1 MKKIII
7 ALAAVA
13 AMVGCSKENAQMEAI
28 SKDSFTMNASIVL
41 DETRVTVEGE
51 NFTDVKWEQGDVVA
65 LSSAAGA
72 SATLT
77 AEAAGDKDVR
87 FVGEGSAVADTDTYY
102 AIYPATTITDGVVSF
117 DLTSQ
122 SGDDAAVLAAKAKGA
137 KDVTLDMTFK
147 PVNSLLHVAVSG
159 VESLSKAEFV
169 AFDGAM
175 LPQGYTYS
183 FSENAVQTY
192 GEVAAYTIENPAAD
206 GFFFALPA
214 DLEMANGYVV
224 RLTDTNGNVCSKAYN
239 AKTFA
244 AATTSRVAIKW
255 STPTVTLGA
264 KTSYSYYAAGDS
276 ATANSCANTDIFFVT
291 GKKGESCASS
301 YAGVQDAMISDLGY
315 EVDGTTYTYSAG
327 QVSWDKAAN
336 TFCINEEP
344 SCDKAWG
351 EKTAI
356 KAFVVVEGKKYYSTN
371 NVWLTGMPYS
381 YNFVNGSLDDYRSA
395 GWSTNGKLRVSNESL
410 AGRSK
415 TLVLCHRRYSK
426 VFVVLFNEHEKG
438 FVVSPKFFVPATTMV
453 QPSIVHSTYNAGGDL
468 ERTTY
473 VGAVSGTTDTNTS
486 SVSFSTNGGND
497 TGGTIY
503 GANVWQNSFGL
514 SASTPY
520 ISIDCNDT
528 AGNNLGAYYFLH
540 EAHFRYAE

>member
-1 MKKIII
+1 MKKIFI

-51 NFTDVKWEQGDVVA
+51 MFTDVKWEQGDVVA

-192 GEVAAYTIENPAAD
+192 GEVAAYTIENPAAE
-206 GFFFALPA
+206 GFFFSLPA
-214 DLEMANGYVV
+214 GLEMANGYVV
-224 RLTDTNGNVCSKAYN
+224 RLTDANGNVCSKAYN

-264 KTSYSYYAAGDS
+264 KTSYSYYLLNQPAS
-276 ATANSCANTDIFFVT
+276 ANSCANNVIYFNGD
-291 GKKGESCASS
+291 CATT
-301 YAGVQDAMISDLGY
+301 YAGIQNVYVSEVGFY
-315 EVDGTTYTYSAG
+315 VDGTKYSSADGNVTWNKESKSFSMSNMTVSEKRGYAVEAYIVTKEHGTITSSNTLYITGLPYTLNVSANDGTWAEEGNVTWNSSSAVRLGWYTTGGAYIQKSDFVLPADVNIQLVGSGLVNGTGSWIKVDNTASYIVSGNTLFSKTANGNYPQSYNIDVTGTMNASNPSVKINSSYNLEKAHVLTYSL
-327 QVSWDKAAN
+327 S
-336 TFCINEEP
+336 IN
-344 SCDKAWG
+344 
-351 EKTAI
+351 
-356 KAFVVVEGKKYYSTN
+356 YSN
-371 NVWLTGMPYS
+371 
-381 YNFVNGSLDDYRSA
+381 
-395 GWSTNGKLRVSNESL
+395 K
-410 AGRSK
+410 
-415 TLVLCHRRYSK
+415 
-426 VFVVLFNEHEKG
+426 
-438 FVVSPKFFVPATTMV
+438 
-453 QPSIVHSTYNAGGDL
+453 
-468 ERTTY
+468 
-473 VGAVSGTTDTNTS
+473 
-486 SVSFSTNGGND
+486 
-497 TGGTIY
+497 
-503 GANVWQNSFGL
+503 
-514 SASTPY
+514 
-520 ISIDCNDT
+520 
-528 AGNNLGAYYFLH
+528 
-540 EAHFRYAE
+540 